1 MLPAGK
7 SEEKEGKREQQDG
20 DDLDIGLLKEIEEEM
35 SNPNDLD
42 DMINQGNQV
51 QEDYK
56 EEIAAAK
63 RAEAEKYRKMMEE
76 EEEK

>member
-7 SEEKEGKREQQDG
+7 SEESEGKREQQDG